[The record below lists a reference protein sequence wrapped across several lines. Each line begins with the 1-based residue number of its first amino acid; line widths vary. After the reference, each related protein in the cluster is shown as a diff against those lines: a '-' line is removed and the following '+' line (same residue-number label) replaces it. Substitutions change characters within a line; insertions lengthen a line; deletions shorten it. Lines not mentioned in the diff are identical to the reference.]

1 MKRYSAEPTQVKKD
15 TAGTADPSLP
25 SAKDATH
32 GEKSHQED
40 ADTAETYTHTEAV
53 SPAEPEVPGNTATPP
68 APEADPQAH
77 PPKTRPH
84 NDKELA
90 ALAEAREKR
99 EMLEE
104 YLATVQ
110 ADLTNSASREA
121 ERKKAIY
128 EEVKRLNSRSA
139 EEQQAYFESIR
150 SGKMLDDFIEKFR
163 TEAKTQGFS
172 DIVIETYIELFES
185 LVSDP
190 ESMAI
195 QELEKLRAHGFE
207 PKF

>member
-77 PPKTRPH
+77 PPKTLPH

-128 EEVKRLNSRSA
+128 EEVKRLNSLSA
-139 EEQQAYFESIR
+139 EEQQAYTISENLYRVSGFDEISNACNPGYGGAVDDAFFESGNM
-150 SGKMLDDFIEKFR
+150 S
-163 TEAKTQGFS
+163 
-172 DIVIETYIELFES
+172 
-185 LVSDP
+185 
-190 ESMAI
+190 
-195 QELEKLRAHGFE
+195 
-207 PKF
+207 